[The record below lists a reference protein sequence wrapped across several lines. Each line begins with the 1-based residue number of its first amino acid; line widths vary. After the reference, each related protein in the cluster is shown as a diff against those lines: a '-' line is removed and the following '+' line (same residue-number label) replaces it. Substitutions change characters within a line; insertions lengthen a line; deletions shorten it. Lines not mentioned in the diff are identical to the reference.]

1 MNTFYWL
8 VKREFWE
15 NRGSFLWA
23 PVITGGI
30 LLAINLLGIITAEII
45 GARHNI
51 QLGNMHINQLLQKMD
66 ADDLG
71 RAGTVLDM
79 TIYSTVGIVSIVMFI
94 VVFFYCLGALYDD
107 RRDRSILFWQSLPI
121 SDHSTVLSKLFSAVL
136 VAPVI
141 AIVAGVVT
149 GVVALVMLAV
159 TASFH
164 GANLWQLVLHSH
176 PLSVGA
182 TVIATIPVFAIWIAP
197 MIGWLML
204 CSAWARSKP
213 FLWAIAIPVG
223 AGAILSWLDMI
234 GLVDIDKGWFWRNVV
249 GRLLLGLAT
258 QGSVFANHAAL
269 DGSRNI
275 SLDNLAWAWSTLGE
289 PSAWIGLAAGAIMI
303 FGAIWL
309 RRWRTE
315 T

>member
-79 TIYSTVGIVSIVMFI
+79 TIYSTVGIVFTVMFV

-121 SDHSTVLSKLFSAVL
+121 SDHSTVLSKLLSAVL
-136 VAPVI
+136 VAPAI
-141 AIVAGVVT
+141 AIVVGVVT
-149 GVVALVMLAV
+149 GVIALAMLAI

-213 FLWAIAIPVG
+213 FLWAIALPVG

-234 GLVDIDKGWFWRNVV
+234 GLIDIDKAWFWRNIV
-249 GRLLLGLAT
+249 GRLLLGLAA
-258 QGSVFANHAAL
+258 QGSVFNNHAIL

-275 SLDNLAWAWSTLGE
+275 ALDNLAWAWSTLEE

-315 T
+315 V